1 MKLKK
6 RTQLSSHSGESKP
19 GGGATGAR
27 ATAQKAVALILAAGS
42 GERLGYLSDDRSLV
56 AKALVPCA
64 GRPLL
69 AWSLLA
75 FSDSTVSAAVIAA
88 PADALDSVRD
98 VVADHCPDGFSVIV
112 TAGGDSRS
120 RSVQLALAAAG
131 AIGQFGIVAVHDA
144 ARPLVQAAA
153 IDAGIRLVIG
163 DERLAG
169 AILAAPVADTIKQVG
184 SDRQIERTLERSLLW
199 AAQTPQIFRIERLAE
214 ALDVNDQRLEDAT
227 DDASL
232 VEAAGGNVVVLDSD
246 GPNFKVTTS
255 GDLRLAE
262 QLLAA
267 RLSDSPAS
275 RRVLPAG

>member
-19 GGGATGAR
+19 GEGATGAR
-27 ATAQKAVALILAAGS
+27 ATAQKAVALIPAAGS
-42 GERLGYLSDDRSLV
+42 GERLGYLSDDRSLI

-64 GRPLL
+64 GKPLL

-75 FSDSTVSAAVIAA
+75 FADSTVSAAIIAA

-98 VVADHCPDGFSVIV
+98 VVADHCPDGFPVIV

-153 IDAGIRLVIG
+153 IDACIRLVIG

-184 SDRQIERTLERSLLW
+184 ADGQIERTLERSPLW
-199 AAQTPQIFRIERLAE
+199 AAQTPQIFRAEWLAD
-214 ALDVNDQRLEDAT
+214 ALEVDDRRMQDAT

-232 VEAAGGNVVVLDSD
+232 VEAAGGDVAVLDPG
-246 GPNFKVTTS
+246 GPNFKVTTA
-255 GDLRLAE
+255 GDLHLAE

-275 RRVLPAG
+275 R